1 MKKLHLETD
10 NAIGEQSAAQWNLGP
25 RTFFFLGE
33 NSSLIVS
40 ADSNVENDSISIEE
54 FLFEGKQQQNAPKGY
69 SKGDTKGDIKGVFQL
84 TRRKKEK

>member
-1 MKKLHLETD
+1 MESWSK
-10 NAIGEQSAAQWNLGP
+10 NV
-25 RTFFFLGE
+25 FFLGE

-69 SKGDTKGDIKGVFQL
+69 SKGDTKGNIKGVFQL